1 MHSPSCL
8 PSGSRHPRAAFTLIE
23 LLTVIAIIGILAA
36 IIIPTVGRVR
46 AAARMTTDV
55 SNLRQIGVATAGYVS
70 ENKGTMPCMVYNGT
84 FMAGEL
90 NSTPSAGNPP
100 RFPIYE
106 SLDRYFTKKS
116 GFNGSG
122 QYQWKKRP
130 VWFSASAVPPDGL
143 ITDNSPYGEY
153 IHFSFNPNIWANS
166 GQWRARMSNI
176 PSPSRTVLAAE
187 TNDPA
192 GVGDADLDPT
202 TAQPATT
209 GDVQTKYRVS
219 QPGNKALY
227 LYADYHVQS
236 LVGNQNFTINP
247 TLWRWW

>member
-1 MHSPSCL
+1 MFAFPQRRYSLH
-8 PSGSRHPRAAFTLIE
+8 AFTLIE

-46 AAARMTTDV
+46 AAARMTTDM
-55 SNLRQIGVATAGYVS
+55 SNLRQIGQAAAGYVS
-70 ENKGTMPCMVYNGT
+70 DNKGAMPNMVYNGA

-90 NSTPSAGNPP
+90 NTTPSAGNPP

-143 ITDNSPYGEY
+143 ISDNSPYGEY
-153 IHFSFNPNIWANS
+153 IHFSFNPNIWAA
-166 GQWRARMSNI
+166 GGKWRARTSNC
-176 PSPSRTVLAAE
+176 PSPSRVVLAGE

-192 GVGDADLDPT
+192 GVGDADFDPN
-202 TAQPATT
+202 TAAPATT
-209 GDVQTKYRVS
+209 GDIATKYRIS
-219 QPGNKALY
+219 QPGGKALY

-236 LVGNQNFTINP
+236 LVGNQNYTNNP
-247 TLWRWW
+247 SLWRWW